1 MKAVAFWRVLVAGG
15 LDEAEAR
22 KRSNAFASAVK
33 AGIGSGRFEL
43 RGFGAFT
50 VRQRAARTG
59 RNPVTGQP
67 IAIPARVAVAFK
79 PSPNLKK
86 KLAGSTEELSIKTPD
101 RDLQWTA
108 MELVK
113 ALLTGGDEAQVK
125 VEGLGTFRKAL
136 RAARTG
142 RNPATGEEI
151 QIAASSAVLFKAD
164 PSLSSLVPG
173 GAAAGSSGSG
183 ADDGDEDAD
192 DADEGDE
199 DDDA

>member
-22 KRSNAFASAVK
+22 KRTNAFASAVK

-50 VRQRAARTG
+50 VKQRAARTG

-67 IAIPARVAVAFK
+67 IAIPARAAVAFK

-86 KLAGSTEELSIKTPD
+86 KLAGSAEELSIKTPD

-113 ALLTGGDEAQVK
+113 ALLTGGDDAQVK

-164 PSLSSLVPG
+164 PSLSSLAPG
-173 GAAAGSSGSG
+173 AVAGATGG
-183 ADDGDEDAD
+183 E
-192 DADEGDE
+192 EGDE
-199 DDDA
+199 DEDDDSGDGDDDT

>member
-50 VRQRAARTG
+50 VKQRAARTG
-59 RNPVTGQP
+59 RNPVTGEP
-67 IAIPARVAVAFK
+67 ISIPARTAVAFK

-86 KLAGSTEELSIKTPD
+86 KLAGASEELQIKTPD
-101 RDLQWTA
+101 RDLQWIA
-108 MELVK
+108 SELVK
-113 ALLTGGDEAQVK
+113 ALDKGGDEAQVK

-136 RAARTG
+136 RSARTG

-164 PSLSSLVPG
+164 PSLASLAPATAG
-173 GAAAGSSGSG
+173 GASS
-183 ADDGDEDAD
+183 
-192 DADEGDE
+192 DEGDE
-199 DDDA
+199 DEDDDAGDEDEDS